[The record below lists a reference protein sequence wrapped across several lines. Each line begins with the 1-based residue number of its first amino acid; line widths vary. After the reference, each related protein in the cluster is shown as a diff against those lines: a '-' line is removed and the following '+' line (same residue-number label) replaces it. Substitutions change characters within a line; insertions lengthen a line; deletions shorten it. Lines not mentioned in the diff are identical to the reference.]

1 MKNKMVILIGP
12 SGVGKSS
19 FLDKILEESSEL
31 RDTVTYTTRAMRPG
45 ESEGK
50 PYHFVSR
57 EKFLELITQNFFVE
71 HASVHGQLYGTP
83 YYQIHETWQAGKS
96 IIMDVDVQGALTF
109 QSKFPNSFAI
119 FILPPSIDIL
129 RARVVKR
136 NLGRVPEDLEV
147 RMKNAEAEI
156 AFASR
161 FNAQVTNDQFEEAY
175 SQVKNLIEEYL
186 RTR

>member
-19 FLDKILEESSEL
+19 FLDRILVESKDL
-31 RDTVTYTTRAMRPG
+31 CDTVTYTTRAMRPG

-57 EKFLELITQNFFVE
+57 ERFEELLIQDFFVE
-71 HASVHGQLYGTP
+71 HAHVHGQLYGTP
-83 YYQIHETWQAGKS
+83 FYQIHEAWKNARS

-109 QSKFPNSFAI
+109 KSKFPDSFAI
-119 FILPPSIDIL
+119 FILPPSIEAL
-129 RARVVKR
+129 RQRVIKR
-136 NLGRVPEDLEV
+136 NLGRAPEDLEV

-156 AFASR
+156 ALASR
-161 FNAQVTNDQFEEAY
+161 FNAQVTNDRFEEAY

-186 RTR
+186 RNR